1 MLRRTMTPIRPQIEL
16 NATFTRPLCLVW
28 HIAGYNLT
36 ADPTRGLGQPSE
48 EKILCSSDRHA
59 LFGALPNQT
68 ARFTQGHRIHGQRTL
83 VVHRGV

>member
-1 MLRRTMTPIRPQIEL
+1 MPRRMTMPIRPKIEL
-16 NATFTRPLCLVW
+16 NATFTQPSRLVW

-48 EKILCSSDRHA
+48 EKILCSSNRHA

-68 ARFTQGHRIHGQRTL
+68 ARFTQGHGIHGQHTL
-83 VVHRGV
+83 VVHCRV